1 MKGLVTGVV
10 LLLRGVYV
18 GVRSR
23 ERWSDWPKYE
33 SCMALYTC
41 LMFV

>member
-1 MKGLVTGVV
+1 MVLVTGVV
-10 LLLRGVYV
+10 LLLRGVYA

-23 ERWSDWPKYE
+23 ETRQCDWPKCG
-33 SCMALYTC
+33 SCMALYAC